1 MADQL
6 NGASN
11 AVCFTL
17 WFKTHTN
24 HRYAQLFNRLDPLVR
39 FYKVPLSRHR
49 FLRGMQYRLWQ
60 AFSRRIIYP
69 GVLGYLGRSYQT
81 LLSIDCNQIPAW
93 PRHDSVVVDIDDP
106 VFSPAEITLLNLPQV
121 KKIIVTTEKAK
132 TIFERLGVTRPI
144 CVIPQGV
151 SVEQIDIDKVQ
162 EIGKRFKGERDVVI
176 GYHAPTLTLSRDG
189 RSRTR
194 GDQDDLDFL
203 FAALEKARGVDPRIK
218 LWLFGQTSETVK
230 QYAAEADWI
239 KLFGYIPF
247 TEILNYIANLDIGV
261 YPRTW
266 TPPPGRSSVKIS
278 QFMGCGVPIVSTD
291 VDEAFLIE
299 EIGCGIVCDS
309 QESFVKALIQ
319 LVRSPQQRAELGK
332 SGKCYAMA
340 NLSWSRLLERYQTEV
355 RG

>member
-1 MADQL
+1 M
-6 NGASN
+6 SN
-11 AVCFTL
+11 NSTC
-17 WFKTHTN
+17 
-24 HRYAQLFNRLDPLVR
+24 
-39 FYKVPLSRHR
+39 
-49 FLRGMQYRLWQ
+49 
-60 AFSRRIIYP
+60 
-69 GVLGYLGRSYQT
+69 
-81 LLSIDCNQIPAW
+81 
-93 PRHDSVVVDIDDP
+93 
-106 VFSPAEITLLNLPQV
+106 VFPILANC
-121 KKIIVTTEKAK
+121 EKSKA
-132 TIFERLGVTRPI
+132 IFEELGVKRPI

-151 SVEQIDIDKVQ
+151 SLEQIDINKVE
-162 EIGKRFKGERDVVI
+162 EIRKRFKDERDVVI
-176 GYHAPTLTLSRDG
+176 GYPSPTLTLACDG
-189 RSRTR
+189 PRRSR

-203 FAALEKARGVDPRIK
+203 FAALEKAREVDPRIK
-218 LWLFGQTSETVK
+218 LWLFGQTSKTVK
-230 QYAAEADWI
+230 QYAAKAGWI

-247 TEILNYIANLDIGV
+247 TDILNYISNLDIGV

-299 EIGCGIVCDS
+299 EIGCGIVCNS

-319 LVRSPQQRAELGK
+319 LVRSPQQRAELGR